1 MLATAIIEGDLKCC
15 SMNPLKRP
23 PTITIGT
30 VAMVII
36 PIGEFS
42 SV

>member
-1 MLATAIIEGDLKCC
+1 MLATAIIEGDLKFC
-15 SMNPLKRP
+15 SMKSLNRP
-23 PTITIGT
+23 PTITIGI

>member
-1 MLATAIIEGDLKCC
+1 MLAIAIIEGDLKFC
-15 SMNPLKRP
+15 SMNSLNSP

-36 PIGEFS
+36 PIGECS
-42 SV
+42 NV